1 MRTGFALAILM
12 LSGLAAT
19 QVAAAPVAELKLVSE
34 HPVDGMR
41 GGNLSG
47 LALCGKELW
56 TVSDRDDDQ
65 IYRLDTRAA
74 VWKAEK
80 YGIVVPPVPESGLPW
95 GLRSRTKAA
104 SFIRG
109 GDLDFEGISCDA
121 EGNRYIVSE
130 AHAAV
135 LRVPFSGEQGDT
147 EWLKIAPG
155 MVREARA
162 SGMLLHF
169 NALFEG
175 LAISPDGNQIWL
187 AAERE
192 RRGVI
197 SIKRGQSVWDCEGA
211 CVVLSEAGKD
221 VQPAKFTNAK
231 AVSKDF
237 ADLALFNG
245 KLFTLERN
253 AFQICRRDPATAKV
267 ELCWSFADE
276 TLAPERRYAQ
286 PYGLAEALLIDAEG
300 AWLGIDNNFGP
311 RADGEKRPMVY
322 RFAAPAGGWSAQP

>member
-1 MRTGFALAILM
+1 MRTGVALAILM
-12 LSGLAAT
+12 VCGLAT
-19 QVAAAPVAELKLVSE
+19 TDVAVAPVAELKWVSE

-47 LALCGKELW
+47 LALCGKDLW
-56 TVSDRDDDQ
+56 TVSDRDDEQ
-65 IYRLDTRAA
+65 IYRLDTREPT
-74 VWKAEK
+74 WNAEVLK
-80 YGIVVPPVPESGLPW
+80 IDVPPVPESGLPW
-95 GLRSRTKAA
+95 GLRSRTTAA

-121 EGNRYIVSE
+121 AGNRYIVSE

-135 LRVPFSGEQGDT
+135 LQVPAAGAP

-175 LAISPDGNQIWL
+175 LTVNPQGNQIWL

-192 RRGVI
+192 RRGLI

-211 CVVLSEAGKD
+211 CVLLSEAGLE
-221 VQPAKFTNAK
+221 VQPAQFTNAK

-237 ADLALFNG
+237 ADLALFDG

-253 AFQICRRDPATAKV
+253 AFQICRRDTVTAKV
-267 ELCWSFADE
+267 ELCWSFADD
-276 TLAPERRYAQ
+276 TLTPERRYPQ
-286 PYGLAEALLIDAEG
+286 PYGLAEALVVDADG
-300 AWLGIDNNFGP
+300 AWIGIDNNFGA
-311 RADGEKRPMVY
+311 RADGEKRPVVY

>member
-1 MRTGFALAILM
+1 MRTGVALAILM
-12 LSGLAAT
+12 VCGLAAT
-19 QVAAAPVAELKLVSE
+19 DGVAAPVAELKLVSE

-56 TVSDRDDDQ
+56 TVSDRDDDR
-65 IYRLDTRAA
+65 IYRLDTREPT
-74 VWKAEK
+74 WNAEALT
-80 YGIVVPPVPESGLPW
+80 IDVPPVPESGLPW

-121 EGNRYIVSE
+121 AGNRYIVSE

-135 LRVPFSGEQGDT
+135 LQVPAAGAP
-147 EWLKIAPG
+147 EWLKISPG

-175 LAISPDGNQIWL
+175 LTVSPQGNQIWL

-192 RRGVI
+192 RRGLI

-211 CVVLSEAGKD
+211 CVLLSEAGLE
-221 VQPAKFTNAK
+221 VQPAQFTNAK

-237 ADLALFNG
+237 ADLALFND

-253 AFQICRRDPATAKV
+253 AFQICRRDTVTAKV

-276 TLAPERRYAQ
+276 TLTPERRYPQ
-286 PYGLAEALLIDAEG
+286 PYGLAEALVVDADG
-300 AWLGIDNNFGP
+300 AWIGIDNNFGA
-311 RADGEKRPMVY
+311 RADGEKRPVVY

>member
-12 LSGLAAT
+12 LSGLAAS
-19 QVAAAPVAELKLVSE
+19 QGVAAPVAELKLVSE

-47 LALCGKELW
+47 LALCGQDLW

-65 IYRLDTRAA
+65 IYRLDISAPT
-74 VWKAEK
+74 WKAETVK
-80 YGIVVPPVPESGLPW
+80 IEVPPVPESGLPW

-109 GDLDFEGISCDA
+109 GDLDFEGITCDA
-121 EGNRYIVSE
+121 AGNRYIVSE

-135 LRVPFSGEQGDT
+135 LQVPVSGT
-147 EWLKIAPG
+147 PEWLKIAPG

-175 LAISPDGNQIWL
+175 LAINPQGNQIWL

-192 RRGVI
+192 RRGLI
-197 SIKRGQSVWDCEGA
+197 SIKRGQSVWDCDGP
-211 CVVLSEAGKD
+211 CVLLSEAGQE
-221 VQPAKFTNAK
+221 VQPAQFTNAK

-253 AFQICRRDPATAKV
+253 AFQICRRDAVTAKV

-276 TLAPERRYAQ
+276 TLAPNRRYAQ
-286 PYGLAEALLIDAEG
+286 PYGLAEALVVDTEG

-311 RADGEKRPMVY
+311 RADGEKRPVVY
-322 RFAAPAGGWSAQP
+322 RFAAPAGGWGAQP

>member
-1 MRTGFALAILM
+1 MRTGIALAILM
-12 LSGLAAT
+12 MSGLAASD
-19 QVAAAPVAELKLVSE
+19 ALAAPVAELKLVSE
-34 HPVDGMR
+34 HAVDGMR

-47 LALCGKELW
+47 LALCGKDLW
-56 TVSDRDDDQ
+56 TVSDRDDEQ
-65 IYRLDTRAA
+65 IYRLDISAP
-74 VWKAEK
+74 VWQAETVK
-80 YGIVVPPVPESGLPW
+80 IEVPPVPESGLPW
-95 GLRSRTKAA
+95 GLRSRTTAA

-121 EGNRYIVSE
+121 AGNRYIVSE

-135 LRVPFSGEQGDT
+135 LQVPVEGAPQ
-147 EWLKIAPG
+147 WLQIAPR

-175 LAISPDGNQIWL
+175 LAVNPEGNQIWL

-192 RRGVI
+192 RRGLM
-197 SIKRGQSVWDCEGA
+197 SIKRPQSLWDCDGA
-211 CVVLSEAGKD
+211 CVLLSEAGQE
-221 VQPAKFTNAK
+221 VQPAQFTNAK
-231 AVSKDF
+231 AVSRDF
-237 ADLALFNG
+237 ADLALFKG

-253 AFQICRRDPATAKV
+253 AFQICRRDAVTAKV

-276 TLAPERRYAQ
+276 TLKPERRYAQ
-286 PYGLAEALLIDAEG
+286 PYGLAEALVIDEDG

-311 RADGEKRPMVY
+311 RADGEKRPVVY

>member
-1 MRTGFALAILM
+1 MRTGVALAILM
-12 LSGLAAT
+12 VCGLAT
-19 QVAAAPVAELKLVSE
+19 TDVAAAPVAELKRVSE

-47 LALCGKELW
+47 LALCGKDLW
-56 TVSDRDDDQ
+56 TVSDRDDEQ
-65 IYRLDTRAA
+65 IYRLDTREPT
-74 VWKAEK
+74 WNAEVLK
-80 YGIVVPPVPESGLPW
+80 IDVPPVPESGLPW
-95 GLRSRTKAA
+95 GLRSRTTAA

-121 EGNRYIVSE
+121 AGNRYIVSE

-135 LRVPFSGEQGDT
+135 LQVPAAGAP

-175 LAISPDGNQIWL
+175 LTVNPQGNQIWL

-192 RRGVI
+192 RRGLI

-211 CVVLSEAGKD
+211 CVLLSEAGLE
-221 VQPAKFTNAK
+221 VQPAQFTNAK

-237 ADLALFNG
+237 ADLALFDG

-253 AFQICRRDPATAKV
+253 AFQICRRDTVTAKV
-267 ELCWSFADE
+267 ELCWSFADD
-276 TLAPERRYAQ
+276 TLTPERRYPQ
-286 PYGLAEALLIDAEG
+286 PYGLAEALVVDADG
-300 AWLGIDNNFGP
+300 AWIGIDNNFGA
-311 RADGEKRPMVY
+311 RADGEKRPVVY

>member
-1 MRTGFALAILM
+1 MRSGFALAILL

-19 QVAAAPVAELKLVSE
+19 SVVAAPAAELKLLSE

-47 LALCGKELW
+47 LAMCGKALW

-65 IYRLDTRAA
+65 IYRLDTSAD
-74 VWKAEK
+74 VWQAQTVKLN
-80 YGIVVPPVPESGLPW
+80 VPPVPESGLPW
-95 GLRSRTKAA
+95 GLRSRTKVA
-104 SFIRG
+104 SLVRG

-121 EGNRYIVSE
+121 AGNRYIVSE

-135 LRVPFSGEQGDT
+135 LQVPVTGEP

-175 LAISPDGNQIWL
+175 LAINPEGNQIWL

-192 RRGVI
+192 RRGLI
-197 SIKRGQSVWDCEGA
+197 SIKRPQSVWDCDGP
-211 CVVLSEAGKD
+211 CVLLSEAGQEMQP
-221 VQPAKFTNAK
+221 VQFPGAK

-253 AFQICRRDPATAKV
+253 AFQICRRDTVTAKV
-267 ELCWSFADE
+267 ELCWSYADE
-276 TLAPERRYAQ
+276 ALVPQRRYSQA
-286 PYGLAEALLIDAEG
+286 YGLAEALVVDADG
-300 AWLGIDNNFGP
+300 AWIGIDNNFGP

-322 RFAAPAGGWSAQP
+322 RFAAPVGGWSAKP

>member
-1 MRTGFALAILM
+1 MRTGIALAILM
-12 LSGLAAT
+12 VSALVAT
-19 QVAAAPVAELKLVSE
+19 DTVAAPVAELKLVSE
-34 HPVDGMR
+34 HAVDGMR

-47 LALCGKELW
+47 LALCGKDLW
-56 TVSDRDDDQ
+56 TVSDRDDEQ
-65 IYRLDTRAA
+65 IYRLDISAP
-74 VWKAEK
+74 VWQAETVK
-80 YGIVVPPVPESGLPW
+80 IEVPPVPESGLPW
-95 GLRSRTKAA
+95 GLRSRTTAA

-121 EGNRYIVSE
+121 AGNRYIVSE

-135 LRVPFSGEQGDT
+135 LQVPVDGAPQ
-147 EWLKIAPG
+147 WLQIAPR

-175 LAISPDGNQIWL
+175 LAVNPEGNQIWL

-192 RRGVI
+192 RRGLI
-197 SIKRGQSVWDCEGA
+197 SIKRPHSLWDCDGA
-211 CVVLSEAGKD
+211 CVLLSEAGQE
-221 VQPAKFTNAK
+221 VQPAQFTNAK
-231 AVSKDF
+231 AVSRDF
-237 ADLALFNG
+237 ADLALFKG

-253 AFQICRRDPATAKV
+253 AFQICRRDPVTAKV

-276 TLAPERRYAQ
+276 TLKPERRYAQ
-286 PYGLAEALLIDAEG
+286 PYGLAEALVIDEDG

-311 RADGEKRPMVY
+311 RADGEKRPVVY

>member
-1 MRTGFALAILM
+1 MRSGFALAILL

-19 QVAAAPVAELKLVSE
+19 QVVAEPAVELKLLSE
-34 HPVDGMR
+34 HPVEGMR

-65 IYRLDTRAA
+65 IYRLDTRADTWQAQA
-74 VWKAEK
+74 VK
-80 YGIVVPPVPESGLPW
+80 IDVPPVPESGLPW
-95 GLRSRTKAA
+95 GLRARTTAA
-104 SFIRG
+104 SVIRG
-109 GDLDFEGISCDA
+109 GDLDFEGINCDA
-121 EGNRYIVSE
+121 AGNRYIVSE

-135 LRVPFSGEQGDT
+135 LQVPASGDPQ
-147 EWLKIAPG
+147 WLKIAPG

-162 SGMLLHF
+162 SGLLLHF

-175 LAISPDGNQIWL
+175 LAVNPEGNQIWL

-192 RRGVI
+192 RRGLI
-197 SIKRGQSVWDCEGA
+197 SIKRGQSVWDCDGP
-211 CVVLSEAGKD
+211 CVLLSEAGQEM
-221 VQPAKFTNAK
+221 QPAQFPGAK
-231 AVSKDF
+231 AVSRDF

-253 AFQICRRDPATAKV
+253 VFQICRRDSVTAKV
-267 ELCWSFADE
+267 ERCWSFADGA
-276 TLAPERRYAQ
+276 LVPNRRYPQ
-286 PYGLAEALLIDAEG
+286 SYGLAEALLIDADG
-300 AWLGIDNNFGP
+300 AWVGIDNNFGA

>member
-1 MRTGFALAILM
+1 MRVGFALACALLLTSI
-12 LSGLAAT
+12 SA
-19 QVAAAPVAELKLVSE
+19 VAEPVPELRLLSE
-34 HPVDGMR
+34 HPVEGMR

-47 LALCGKELW
+47 LAQCGNDLW

-65 IYRLDTRAA
+65 IYRLDTRDK
-74 VWKAEK
+74 VWQAETVAI
-80 YGIVVPPVPESGLPW
+80 GVPPVPDSGLPW
-95 GLRSRTKAA
+95 GLRSRTWVA
-104 SFIRG
+104 SFVRG
-109 GDLDFEGISCDA
+109 GDLDFEGITCDA
-121 EGNRYIVSE
+121 AGNRYIVSE

-135 LRVPFSGEQGDT
+135 LQVPVNGAP

-175 LAISPDGNQIWL
+175 LAINPEGNQLWL

-192 RRGVI
+192 RRGLI
-197 SIKRGQSVWDCEGA
+197 SIKRPQSLWDCDGP
-211 CVVLSEAGKD
+211 CVLLSEAGQEM
-221 VQPAKFTNAK
+221 QPAKFIGAK

-237 ADLALFNG
+237 ADLSLFNG

-253 AFQICRRDPATAKV
+253 AFQICRRDTVTAKV

-276 TLAPERRYAQ
+276 TLTPERRYAQ
-286 PYGLAEALLIDAEG
+286 PYGLAEALVVDADG